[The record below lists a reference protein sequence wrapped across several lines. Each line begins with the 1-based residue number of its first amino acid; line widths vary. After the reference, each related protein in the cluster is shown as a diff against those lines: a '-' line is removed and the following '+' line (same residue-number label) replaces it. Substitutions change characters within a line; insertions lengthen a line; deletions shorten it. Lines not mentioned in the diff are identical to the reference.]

1 MNVLKIIGKNFGV
14 IILAIAVLLIGVV
27 VGELG
32 QILFSN
38 SYLKLMV
45 SCVLRVASTM
55 ALAGFVSAKLLKIS
69 PDELGIKPKRIE
81 LKWIIIA
88 IALPVL
94 VLVFYAFVLPGK
106 AHVAEKDALCITL
119 FRAILNT
126 GITVGIAE
134 ELIFRGMIFRYMKK
148 TLGVKLAVIIP
159 AVLFAIL
166 HIMNMQTFNLTDLIL
181 LILAGSSVA
190 VMFSLMALD
199 SGSIYPGALVHA
211 LWNTLIIGEIFG
223 VGAIVNGAPN
233 AAYVVIPVESASKLL
248 TGGNFGV
255 EAAVPAIVCYIAA
268 SVICYVWYK
277 KKSQRAENKL
287 DKA

>member
-1 MNVLKIIGKNFGV
+1 MNVLKIIGKNIGA
-14 IILAIAVLLIGVV
+14 IILAIAVLLVGVV
-27 VGELG
+27 VGDLG
-32 QILFSN
+32 RNLFSDY
-38 SYLKLMV
+38 YLKLMV

-55 ALAGFVSAKLLKIS
+55 VLAWFVSVKLLKIS
-69 PDELGIKPKRIE
+69 LDELGIKPKRIE

-106 AHVAEKDALCITL
+106 AHIAENDMLCKTL
-119 FRAILNT
+119 FRAILET

-181 LILAGSSVA
+181 LVLAGSSVA
-190 VMFSLMALD
+190 VMFTLMA
-199 SGSIYPGALVHA
+199 AHA
-211 LWNTLIIGEIFG
+211 LWNSLIIGDIFG

-233 AAYVVIPVESASKLL
+233 TAYIVIPVESASKLL

-268 SVICYVWYK
+268 AMICFVWYK
-277 KKSQRAENKL
+277 KKLKRAESQ
-287 DKA
+287 AG